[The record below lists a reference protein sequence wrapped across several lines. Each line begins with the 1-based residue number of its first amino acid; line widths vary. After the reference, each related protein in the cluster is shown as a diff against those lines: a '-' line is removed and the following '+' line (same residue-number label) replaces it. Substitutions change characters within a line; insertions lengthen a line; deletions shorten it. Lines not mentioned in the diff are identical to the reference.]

1 MNTNIYQKYE
11 IISNQNI
18 ILQKQ
23 VLSSRTKILDLQQ
36 EIIILKKQLEKHN
49 KDNTKTIDNN
59 EQRTT
64 ED

>member
-1 MNTNIYQKYE
+1 MDTNIYQKYE

-36 EIIILKKQLEKHN
+36 EIINLKKQLEKHN
-49 KDNTKTIDNN
+49 KDKTKTFDNN

>member
-1 MNTNIYQKYE
+1 MESNIYQKYE

-36 EIIILKKQLEKHN
+36 EIINLKKQLEKHN
-49 KDNTKTIDNN
+49 KDKTKTIDNN
-59 EQRTT
+59 EQRKT

>member
-1 MNTNIYQKYE
+1 MDTNIYQKYE

-36 EIIILKKQLEKHN
+36 EIINLKKQLEKHN
-49 KDNTKTIDNN
+49 KDKTKTIDNN

>member
-36 EIIILKKQLEKHN
+36 EIINLKKQLEKHN

>member
-1 MNTNIYQKYE
+1 MENNIYQKYE

-23 VLSSRTKILDLQQ
+23 VLSSRKKILDLQQ
-36 EIIILKKQLEKHN
+36 EIINLKKQLEKHN
-49 KDNTKTIDNN
+49 KDKTKTIDNN
-59 EQRTT
+59 EQRKT

>member
-1 MNTNIYQKYE
+1 MENNIYQKYE
-11 IISNQNI
+11 IISNQNT

-36 EIIILKKQLEKHN
+36 EITNLKKQLEKHN
-49 KDNTKTIDNN
+49 KDKTKTIDNN

>member
-1 MNTNIYQKYE
+1 MENNIYQKYE

-36 EIIILKKQLEKHN
+36 EITNLKKQLEKHN
-49 KDNTKTIDNN
+49 KDKIKTIDNN

>member
-1 MNTNIYQKYE
+1 MENNIYQKYE
-11 IISNQNI
+11 IISNQNT

-36 EIIILKKQLEKHN
+36 EIINLKKQLEKHN
-49 KDNTKTIDNN
+49 KDKTKTIDNN
-59 EQRTT
+59 EQRKT